1 MSLHRI
7 DTDTTHG
14 WQARAKVG
22 GQIKGLTML
31 CSDSVH
37 GGPEKAHRAAK
48 AAEKLLQLRADAIR
62 RVHVLRGLQKV
73 ERAMNDRI
81 NAAEGRR

>member
-14 WQARAKVG
+14 WQARAKVRG
-22 GQIKGLTML
+22 EIKGLTML

-37 GGPEKAHRAAK
+37 GGPDKARRAAR
-48 AAEKLLQLRADAIR
+48 AAERLLQLRAEAIR
-62 RVHVLRGLQKV
+62 RAQVLRGLQKV
-73 ERAMNDRI
+73 EQAMKGT
-81 NAAEGRR
+81 AC